1 MADPIDQRPPAER
14 DEAERQEIEAEQRS
28 AVKVE
33 VVHKAILREGRDE
46 LGRGTQAL
54 AWSGLAAGMS
64 MSFSFLG
71 VALLT
76 AYLPDADWSK
86 TIARLGYSLGF
97 LVVIL
102 GRQQLFTENT
112 LTVILPL
119 MEQRTR
125 EILFNV
131 GRVWGVVLTTN
142 IIGGV
147 GVAAVLAYTDAV
159 EEPVRAAMQHVAAAA
174 VEPSFW
180 TILLRG
186 VFAGWLIALLV
197 WILPSVDGGGK
208 VAVIVILTYTVGLA
222 HFSHSIAGTVE
233 ASYAAFNGDVGYG
246 TAFLKFLPASLVGN
260 ILGGVSLTAAINHA
274 QVAAGRD

>member
-1 MADPIDQRPPAER
+1 MSDGEPTTEN
-14 DEAERQEIEAEQRS
+14 ERQEDEAQSRS
-28 AVKVE
+28 AVEVE
-33 VVHKAILREGRDE
+33 VVHKAVLREGRDE

-86 TIARLGYSLGF
+86 TVARLGYSLGF

-119 MEQRTR
+119 MEERSTGV
-125 EILFNV
+125 LLNV
-131 GRVWGVVLTTN
+131 ARVWAVVLVTN
-142 IIGGV
+142 LVGGTA
-147 GVAAVLAYTDAV
+147 VAAVLAYTPAV
-159 EEPVRAAMQHVAAAA
+159 EEPVREAMQHVAVQA
-174 VEPSFW
+174 VEPGFW
-180 TILLRG
+180 TIMLRG

-197 WILPSVDGGGK
+197 WLLPSCEGGGK
-208 VAVIVILTYTVGLA
+208 VAIIVILTYTIGLA

-233 ASYAAFNGDVGYG
+233 AAYAAFNGDVGYG
-246 TAFLKFLPASLVGN
+246 TAFAKFLPASLIGN

-274 QVAAGRD
+274 QVAAGRE